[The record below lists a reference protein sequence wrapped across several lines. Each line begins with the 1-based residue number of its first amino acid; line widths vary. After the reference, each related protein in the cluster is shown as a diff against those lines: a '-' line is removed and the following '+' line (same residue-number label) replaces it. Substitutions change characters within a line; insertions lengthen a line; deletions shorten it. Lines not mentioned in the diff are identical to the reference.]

1 MNQLRKW
8 FYTHWKELLYYGSI
22 LAAMLFFV
30 FLQPLG
36 EPPDESGR
44 YKIVQYICLNGSLPH
59 GADPDILLYGYG
71 GSYGFQPILTYIIQG
86 YLLRFLFQFCRDGYL
101 LLLAARLVNVVFGMI
116 MAVYVRKIAV
126 LLFEKNVG
134 SPSAPSMSSTLS
146 CHKSHGEAFGW
157 LFCVTVMLLPQS
169 LFLHTYVNTDS
180 MAMMSTAIMI
190 YAWLTGRR
198 DDWDMRSCITLAA
211 GISLCALSYYNAYGF
226 VLCSIFVF
234 AASFVH
240 RREENGQWTFNW
252 HMFLQKGI
260 FISAIVLMCIS
271 WWFIRNA
278 VLYDGDFLGLRA
290 REECTLLT
298 ASEKYHPLTKETYQ
312 NQGFSL
318 LDMVFRSDFIEL
330 LTNSSIAT
338 FGPMSIVTYKHIYT
352 LFKWFFLLSGICLVA
367 IPARFGGK
375 KRTDLLL
382 SSSFVLCMLI
392 PLTLCVY
399 YSYVSDYQPQGRYIL
414 PMLLPFC
421 YFVVRGIEKLSNA
434 VQTLWLRTGRSG
446 EGAVQYLPMVL
457 TTIITLFYL
466 YALWITLLKIVFP
479 VYYELSIIYYIRHTL
494 L

>member
-8 FYTHWKELLYYGSI
+8 FNTHWKELLYYGSI

-126 LLFEKNVG
+126 LLFEENVG
-134 SPSAPSMSSTLS
+134 RQAAPSDSGALS
-146 CHKSHGEAFGW
+146 CHNSHSEAFGW
-157 LFCVTVMLLPQS
+157 LFCITVMLLPQS

-226 VLCSIFVF
+226 VLCSILVF
-234 AASFVH
+234 AASFAH
-240 RREENGQWTFNW
+240 RCEESGQWTFDW
-252 HMFLQKGI
+252 HTFLRKGI

-352 LFKWFFLLSGICLVA
+352 LFKWIFLLSGICLFA
-367 IPARFGGK
+367 IPSRLGGK

-421 YFVVRGIEKLSNA
+421 YFVVRGMEKLSNA
-434 VQTLWLRTGRSG
+434 AQTLWLRTGRSG

-457 TTIITLFYL
+457 TSVITLFYL